1 MQMSKKKSS
10 VMLFGLNEL
19 LLKDNQSVFLQ
30 NIKNINEI
38 NDAENK
44 IRQIKLEEIDK
55 RKA

>member
-1 MQMSKKKSS
+1 MSKKKSS

-44 IRQIKLEEIDK
+44 IRYIKLEEIDK